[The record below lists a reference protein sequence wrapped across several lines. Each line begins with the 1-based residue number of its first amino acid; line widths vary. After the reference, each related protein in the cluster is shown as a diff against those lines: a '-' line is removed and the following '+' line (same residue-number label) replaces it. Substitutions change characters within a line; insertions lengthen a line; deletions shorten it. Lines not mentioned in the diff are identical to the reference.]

1 MKKFRL
7 INEKVITVFLCSMIT
22 LFAFSSFLS
31 NVDKE
36 VLSNMFSSV
45 NMIEEE
51 AKEEFVD
58 SISELSKENNVTK
71 RVIVYDGMTM
81 SELTEK
87 LNRSLKSTI
96 AGKGDIFA
104 SYSLERGVD
113 PYLAV
118 SIMLLE
124 TGCNWSC
131 SSLMRR
137 CNNVGGQKGSPSCDG
152 GSYKSYPSLDEGI
165 KGFIDNIAD
174 NYYAYGLTTPEAM
187 NKKYAASDMWAIKV
201 NTGGNSSHNNVE
213 PYTVTYMYK
222 RIKLKT

>member
-1 MKKFRL
+1 
-7 INEKVITVFLCSMIT
+7 MIT

-45 NMIEEE
+45 NMIEEDT
-51 AKEEFVD
+51 KEEFVD

-81 SELTEK
+81 SELAEK

-131 SSLMRR
+131 SSLMRK

-187 NKKYAASDMWAIKV
+187 NKKYAASNMWAIKV
-201 NTGGNSSHNNVE
+201 NNYISSV
-213 PYTVTYMYK
+213 K
-222 RIKLKT
+222 AK

>member
-51 AKEEFVD
+51 TKEEFVD

-96 AGKGDIFA
+96 AGKGDVFA

-131 SSLMRR
+131 SSLMRK

-152 GSYKSYPSLDEGI
+152 GSYKSYSSLDEGI

-201 NTGGNSSHNNVE
+201 NNYISSV
-213 PYTVTYMYK
+213 K
-222 RIKLKT
+222 AK

>member
-51 AKEEFVD
+51 TKEEFVD

-201 NTGGNSSHNNVE
+201 NNYISSV
-213 PYTVTYMYK
+213 K
-222 RIKLKT
+222 AK

>member
-1 MKKFRL
+1 MEKFRL

-45 NMIEEE
+45 NMIEEDT
-51 AKEEFVD
+51 KEEFVD

-131 SSLMRR
+131 SSLMRK

-187 NKKYAASDMWAIKV
+187 NKKYAASNMWAIKV
-201 NTGGNSSHNNVE
+201 NNYISSV
-213 PYTVTYMYK
+213 K
-222 RIKLKT
+222 AK